1 MVVSGL
7 DNMKRKRLLII
18 GAGEEQAPAYEF
30 AIRMGLNV
38 VGSDINP
45 KAPAFHLTKER
56 IIASTRDSDSTLREV
71 KRFHQ
76 RLPIDVVITVAH
88 DASVTVAKVAS
99 ELGLKSIS
107 IQSAKLASNKLLQL
121 EKFRKDGIPVP
132 KFREL
137 KSVEELNSVIA
148 EWGYPL
154 VIKPLD
160 NRGARGV
167 LRLTN
172 QIDTEWAF
180 FESLSQ
186 SQTGSILAQEFVS
199 GPQISSETLVVNGK
213 GYTAMYSGR
222 NYEFLDRFSPYMIEN
237 GGPLPADIT
246 EEEKKTMDAI
256 VQKAADS
263 LGIEN
268 GPLKGDLVCSPKGVV
283 VLEFAARLGGG
294 YACSHSIPLT
304 HGVNLVE
311 QLIKMAVDI
320 PIDIRNL
327 IPKYKQS
334 AVIRFFF
341 PEPGIIKAIRGFD
354 ELDQWDWVKL
364 KKMYLKVGDR
374 VERVTDHTKRAGC
387 VIVVGQ
393 NTKEA
398 EAKAEQAIK
407 SVEIITG

>member
-1 MVVSGL
+1 VAAGFENV
-7 DNMKRKRLLII
+7 KRKRLLVI

-45 KAPAFHLTKER
+45 EAPAFRLTKGR

-76 RLPIDVVITVAH
+76 RLPIDGVITIAH
-88 DASVTVAKVAS
+88 DASVTVAEVAS
-99 ELGLKSIS
+99 ELGLKGIS

-148 EWGYPL
+148 DWGYPL

-180 FESLSQ
+180 RESISQ
-186 SQTGSILAQEFVS
+186 SQTRSILVQEFVS
-199 GPQISSETLVVNGK
+199 GPQISSETLVMNGK
-213 GYTAMYSGR
+213 CYTAMYSGR
-222 NYEFLDRFSPYMIEN
+222 NYEFLDRFSPYIIEN

-246 EEEKKTMDAI
+246 EEEKESMDAI
-256 VQKAADS
+256 VQNVADS
-263 LGIEN
+263 LGIDN

-311 QLIKMAVDI
+311 QLIKMSLDM
-320 PIDIRNL
+320 PIDVSNL

-393 NTKEA
+393 NMKEA
-398 EAKAEQAIK
+398 EARAEQAIK

>member
-1 MVVSGL
+1 
-7 DNMKRKRLLII
+7 MKRKKLLII
-18 GAGEEQAPAYEF
+18 GAGEEQVPAYEF
-30 AIRMGLNV
+30 AMRMGLNV

-45 KAPAFHLTKER
+45 AASAFRLTKER
-56 IIASTRDSDSTLREV
+56 IIASTRDPDSTLREV

-76 RLPIDVVITVAH
+76 RLPIDGVMTVAH

-99 ELGLKSIS
+99 ELGLKNIS
-107 IQSAKLASNKLLQL
+107 IQSAKLASDKLLQL

-132 KFREL
+132 KSREL

-167 LRLTN
+167 LRLTR

-180 FESLSQ
+180 HESLSQ

-213 GYTAMYSGR
+213 CYTAMYSGR

-237 GGPLPADIT
+237 GGWLPADIT
-246 EEEKKTMDAI
+246 QEEKKAMDAI
-256 VQKAADS
+256 IRKAAGS
-263 LGIEN
+263 LGIKN
-268 GPLKGDLVCSPKGVV
+268 GPLKGDLVCSPEGIV

-311 QLIKMAVDI
+311 QLIKMVVDI
-320 PIDIRNL
+320 PVDIRDL
-327 IPKYKQS
+327 IPKYRQS

-341 PEPGIIKAIRGFD
+341 PEPGIIKAISGF
-354 ELDQWDWVKL
+354 EALDQWDWVKL
-364 KKMYLKVGDR
+364 TRMYLKVGDR

-393 NTKEA
+393 NMKEA
-398 EAKAEQAIK
+398 EARAEQAIK
-407 SVEIITG
+407 SVEIITA

>member
-1 MVVSGL
+1 M
-7 DNMKRKRLLII
+7 DKTKRARLLII
-18 GAGEEQAPAYEF
+18 GAGEEQVPAYEF
-30 AIRMGLNV
+30 AVKMGLNV

-45 KAPAFHLTKER
+45 KAPAFCLTRER
-56 IIASTRDSDSTLREV
+56 IIASTYDTEGTIREV
-71 KRFHQ
+71 KKFNREH
-76 RLPIDVVITVAH
+76 PIDGVMTIAH
-88 DASVTVAKVAS
+88 DVPVTVAKVAN

-107 IQSAKLASNKLLQL
+107 IQSAELASNKLLQL
-121 EKFRKDGIPVP
+121 TTFQKNAIPVP

-137 KSVEELNSVIA
+137 KSVEELKGVIV

-167 LRLTN
+167 LRLTR
-172 QIDTEWAF
+172 QVDTEWAF
-180 FESLSQ
+180 HESLSY

-199 GPQISSETLVVNGK
+199 GPQISSETLVVNGRC
-213 GYTAMYSGR
+213 YTAMYSGR

-237 GGPLPADIT
+237 GGWLPADIT

-256 VQKAADS
+256 VQKAADT
-263 LGIEN
+263 LGIVN
-268 GPLKGDLVCSPKGVV
+268 GPLKGDLICSPKGVV
-283 VLEFAARLGGG
+283 VLEFATRLGGG

-311 QLIKMAVDI
+311 QLIKMAVGI
-320 PIDIRNL
+320 PIDVREL
-327 IPKYKQS
+327 IPKYRQS

-341 PEPGIIKAIRGFD
+341 PKPGIVKAIRGFD
-354 ELDQWDWVKL
+354 VLDQRDWVIL
-364 KKMYLKVGDR
+364 KKLYLKVGDR

-387 VIVVGQ
+387 VIAVGQ
-393 NTKEA
+393 NMKEA
-398 EAKAEQAIK
+398 EARAGQAIK